1 MISLTPFLG
10 GPEVASTLAAAPTPD
25 DVTQVWHIST
35 AAVVAMRV
43 GEEMGDHDWSFCFWN
58 FFKSSD
64 DNDEKDGRMC
74 LPPFDFAYSSS
85 MIWTAVLF
93 CSYASANVIQT
104 LVIWPWQIF
113 HLRRESGDRHKK
125 YLKNFK
131 MGTEKWSK
139 FCSHLRIG
147 SNIFFCFK

>member
-1 MISLTPFLG
+1 MLI
-10 GPEVASTLAAAPTPD
+10 STL
-25 DVTQVWHIST
+25 VWHT
-35 AAVVAMRV
+35 ALPQMICHLKSVCVV
-43 GEEMGDHDWSFCFWN
+43 GEEMGYHDWSFCFWN

-125 YLKNFK
+125 ILEKLWNGHRKVKQVLLTPWNEFKHFFSDLGNFNL
-131 MGTEKWSK
+131 G
-139 FCSHLRIG
+139 R
-147 SNIFFCFK
+147 NQAPD